1 MDPKAQ
7 PDLTAVL
14 ASAYGLPGAVLER
27 LPVGQ
32 VTVNYR
38 AHVGNGDQV
47 LFVKHYQ
54 GSESNLGAEQDA
66 VDQTQLAGIHQVPVA
81 SVRPSVDGDTVVRQ
95 DGIAV
100 SVWEWVPGTVVE
112 DGLNPAQQRAAGTTL
127 GRIHTAFADHPAGSG
142 PSAKLEKWLRPD
154 IDKLE
159 ATAVKLLG
167 IAGERAQRD
176 AFDEQALRTLAER
189 RAVLHRIPELLDGLP
204 PLTTQVLHGDY
215 SAVNLLFQG
224 DELTAVLDF
233 CPRPVPGRLRAGPD
247 RVRPAH
253 GRPRRG
259 LDRGGREPGR
269 RLPGDQPARAGRRR
283 HRLRPGCAAAAD
295 DQFVRGQ
302 AALPQARPPPGGPG
316 PVLAPAARRGSA
328 TAGGPR
334 RGRERPCTSST
345 SPLTGRLRAVHK

>member
-14 ASAYGLPGAVLER
+14 ASAYGLHGAVLER

-54 GSESNLGAEQDA
+54 GSESDLGAEQAA
-66 VDQTQLAGIHQVPVA
+66 VDQTQLAGLHQVPVA
-81 SVRPSVDGDTVVRQ
+81 SVRPSVNGDTVVRQ

-233 CPRPVPGRLRAGPD
+233 LPPDPFLVAYELGRIAFDPRTVVLDEGWIAAGVNLVGAYLETNPLVPAADVTACARVALLQLMTSLYGVKQHYLKPGLLQEDLDQFWLLRHAAAQRLLAGLGE
-247 RVRPAH
+247 VESA
-253 GRPRRG
+253 
-259 LDRGGREPGR
+259 L
-269 RLPGDQPARAGRRR
+269 ARAAH
-283 HRLRPGCAAAAD
+283 HR
-295 DQFVRGQ
+295 
-302 AALPQARPPPGGPG
+302 
-316 PVLAPAARRGSA
+316 
-328 TAGGPR
+328 
-334 RGRERPCTSST
+334 
-345 SPLTGRLRAVHK
+345 